1 MLAGLLQLEN
11 SNFEGVQC
19 RKFNALSRDAYGF
32 APTEEFHF
40 WRCCAQEICWSR
52 VSIPVSPVSRQLN
65 KLMEKKML
73 LEGLR
78 IRKPPAEFQDVCR
91 KTFCAVRAALQLED
105 FNVAGLTRRKFAVR
119 RGFHYESWLSF
130 PRSGSFT
137 VSSSPPD
144 IWVALVWG
152 LGQLVDNPH

>member
-1 MLAGLLQLEN
+1 MDSPQ
-11 SNFEGVQC
+11 SSF
-19 RKFNALSRDAYGF
+19 
-32 APTEEFHF
+32 
-40 WRCCAQEICWSR
+40 
-52 VSIPVSPVSRQLN
+52 SPVKQIDGKN
-65 KLMEKKML
+65 IL

-78 IRKPPAEFQDVCR
+78 TRKPPAEFQDVCR

-130 PRSGSFT
+130 PRSGFFT

-144 IWVALVWG
+144 I
-152 LGQLVDNPH
+152 